1 MEEDLGLAAAQAA
14 SPVAENGPIKGV
26 ANSMQQLSS
35 SQPISVVPET
45 TTPLPSDVLWQ
56 SIADK
61 LRPSTDGH
69 AKHDIPGMWL
79 VSMDTVIV
87 LIITMFNFLMPKL
100 PNTPLPVNPPSDLT
114 PTSTPSPISCSD
126 LPEYLLQNYN
136 YSSPSIVADEC
147 GEGQQFSDS
156 VQQRDIVSGW
166 DIGGKLGRWILREEK
181 TVLQFLK

>member
-1 MEEDLGLAAAQAA
+1 MEEDLGSAAAQAA

-45 TTPLPSDVLWQ
+45 TTPLPSDVLRQ

-126 LPEYLLQNYN
+126 LSEYLLQNYN
-136 YSSPSIVADEC
+136 YSSPSSVADMNVVKA
-147 GEGQQFSDS
+147 SSS

-166 DIGGKLGRWILREEK
+166 DIGGKLGRWILREGK